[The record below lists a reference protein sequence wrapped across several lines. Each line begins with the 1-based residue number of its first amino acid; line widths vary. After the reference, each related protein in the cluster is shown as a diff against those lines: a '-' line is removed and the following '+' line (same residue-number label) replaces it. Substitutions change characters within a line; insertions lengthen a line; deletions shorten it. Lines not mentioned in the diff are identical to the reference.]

1 MNSKQAENLMK
12 LDKIGNI
19 KVKASPHHTLNYSK
33 GVISESEFQRDLEED
48 LLECLKDQNAIAVK
62 RITIKRNGQTFPTK
76 HLILTFN
83 NPTLPKSVKIAYIN
97 CPVKPYI
104 PDPIRCFKCQKFGHT
119 ITACRGNKENCAR
132 CSLPDHNSQT
142 CKSTTPKCF
151 NCSGEHPSF
160 SRSCPRYKLEK
171 EIQTIKITKKI
182 SFQEARK
189 IVLDRTPQPGLSYS
203 SVLNSS
209 VTPPLISQTPQLQP
223 TVEMS
228 RSSSIS
234 QTPSNPNPTLIPQPT
249 LACPIV
255 KSTDSEKNTPVP
267 PTEKLLN
274 IQIVSNTSPTIP
286 STYSSLK
293 NSSIS
298 EKTKIKKTRDHKKS
312 TKKSNQLAQAK
323 ESKEGKRA
331 RILAAKRDPSSL
343 GDGPLSREDFLKDS
357 FKRNNTD
364 DEDDSDTLKVHPSE
378 ESNMSTS
385 EVDDL
390 SLSS

>member
-1 MNSKQAENLMK
+1 M
-12 LDKIGNI
+12 

-62 RITIKRNGQTFPTK
+62 RITIKRNGQIFPTK

-104 PDPIRCFKCQKFGHT
+104 PDPIRCFKRQKFGHT

-151 NCSGEHPSF
+151 NCSGEPPSF

-171 EIQTIKITKKI
+171 EIQTIKITKI

-189 IVLDRTPQPGLSYS
+189 IIIDRTPQPGLSYS

-209 VTPPLISQTPQLQP
+209 VTPPLISRTPQLQP
-223 TVEMS
+223 TVVSNTSVSPTIVNPSNKNDTVTIKKSDWLALLTIKKSWEEMS

-234 QTPSNPNPTLIPQPT
+234 QTPSNPTPTLIPQTT

-267 PTEKLLN
+267 PSEKLLN
-274 IQIVSNTSPTIP
+274 IQIVSNTSPAIP

-298 EKTKIKKTRDHKKS
+298 EKTKIKKPVTTKNQQKKI
-312 TKKSNQLAQAK
+312 KSVGASQRIKGRKTCAHTCR
-323 ESKEGKRA
+323 EERPIFSWRRA
-331 RILAAKRDPSSL
+331 
-343 GDGPLSREDFLKDS
+343 PLQRRF
-357 FKRNNTD
+357 FKRFF
-364 DEDDSDTLKVHPSE
+364 
-378 ESNMSTS
+378 
-385 EVDDL
+385 
-390 SLSS
+390 